1 MAGGLSQLVA
11 YGAQDVYL
19 TGNPQITFFKTVYR
33 RYTNFA
39 VESIQQTIN
48 GSVGF
53 GNKVSTQISR
63 NGDLITDIVVEF
75 VLSSVGPTFY
85 CAEQLLQDVEL
96 EIGGQRIDKHYNDW
110 FRTYDSLFRMNDDRI
125 NYRRMTD
132 FAANEPAGATK
143 RFYVPL
149 IFFFNQT
156 PGLALPLIA
165 LQYHEV
171 KLYFT
176 LASQV
181 NGVTA
186 DASGATSGFPNGATV
201 RAPQMSVYVDYI
213 FLDTQERT
221 RFAQLPHEYLI
232 EQLQFTG
239 SETAVISATTQ
250 ASQNIRMNFNHP
262 TKYLAWNFNPG
273 TFNGYGRYTALAN
286 LTATSNTT
294 VGDTANTATFNE
306 QLAPLDSA
314 KIQLNGQD
322 RFSAR
327 KGSYF
332 NKVQPY
338 QTIGSVVPAGVY
350 LYSFALKPA
359 GRQPSGTCNFS
370 RIDNATLALTY
381 KTASVNATDVIANV
395 ANGLGQSESVTANT
409 ATSLTNL
416 NIYAKNYNVFRVD
429 NIARKSITPATSGP
443 CGWENRLDFQT
454 PRMVC
459 VSC

>member
-75 VLSSVGPTFY
+75 VLTSRGPTFY

-132 FAANEPAGATK
+132 FVDNEAPAASTK

-176 LASQV
+176 LAAQV
-181 NGVTA
+181 NGINVLNTGVA
-186 DASGATSGFPNGATV
+186 APNPV
-201 RAPQMSVYVDYI
+201 QPQMQVYVDYI

-239 SETAVISATTQ
+239 SETAVISTTTQ

-262 TKYLAWNFNPG
+262 TKYLAWNLNPG
-273 TFNGYGRYTALAN
+273 TATAYGQYTALAN
-286 LTATSNTT
+286 LTATSNTMY
-294 VGDTANTATFNE
+294 GDTANTATFNE
-306 QLAPLDSA
+306 QLAPIEAA

-370 RIDNATLALTY
+370 RIDNATLSLTY
-381 KTASVNATDVIANV
+381 KTANVIGTDVIANV
-395 ANGLGQSESVTANT
+395 ANALGSGESVTSNL
-409 ATSLTNL
+409 ATQLTNL
-416 NIYAKNYNVFRVD
+416 NIYAKNYNVFRVM
-429 NIARKSITPATSGP
+429 SGM
-443 CGWENRLDFQT
+443 GGLAFAN
-454 PRMVC
+454 
-459 VSC
+459 

>member
-39 VESIQQTIN
+39 IESIQQTIN
-48 GSVGF
+48 GSVGY

-75 VLSSVGPTFY
+75 VLAKNATGFNATFY
-85 CAEQLLQDVEL
+85 PAEQLLQDVEL

-110 FRTYDSLFRMNDDRI
+110 FRTYDSLFRMNDDRV

-132 FAANEPAGATK
+132 FVDGEPISAVK

-181 NGVTA
+181 NGLNLTNSGTTPITVTQ
-186 DASGATSGFPNGATV
+186 
-201 RAPQMSVYVDYI
+201 PQMSVWVDYI

-232 EQLQFTG
+232 EQLQFSGT
-239 SETAVISATTQ
+239 ETATPSTTSQ
-250 ASQNIRMNFNHP
+250 ASQNIRLNLNHP
-262 TKYLAWNFNPG
+262 TKYLAWNFNAPSA
-273 TFNGYGRYTALAN
+273 TSYGQYTALAN
-286 LTATSNTT
+286 TT
-294 VGDTANTATFNE
+294 VNYSSLGDVANTATFNE
-306 QLAPLDSA
+306 ALAVLDSA
-314 KIQLNGQD
+314 KLQLNGQD
-322 RFSAR
+322 RFSTR

-338 QTIGSVVPAGVY
+338 QTIGTNVPAGVY

-370 RIDNATLALTY
+370 RIDNATLSLTY
-381 KTASVNATDVIANV
+381 KTCSVVGTDTIANVNATLYA
-395 ANGLGQSESVTANT
+395 SETVTSNLATVLT
-409 ATSLTNL
+409 AL
-416 NIYAKNYNVFRVD
+416 NIYAKNYNVLR
-429 NIARKSITPATSGP
+429 IMSGM
-443 CGWENRLDFQT
+443 GGLAYA
-454 PRMVC
+454 
-459 VSC
+459 S

>member
-39 VESIQQTIN
+39 IESIQQTIN
-48 GSVGF
+48 GSVGY

-75 VLSSVGPTFY
+75 VLTKAAGTGATFY
-85 CAEQLLQDVEL
+85 CAEDLLQDVEL

-110 FRTYDSLFRMNDDRI
+110 FRTYDSLFRMNDDRV

-132 FAANEPAGATK
+132 FVQSEPIGSVK

-181 NGVTA
+181 NGLNVTNA
-186 DASGATSGFPNGATV
+186 GATTTTV
-201 RAPQMSVYVDYI
+201 TAPQMSVWVDYI
-213 FLDTQERT
+213 FLDTAERT
-221 RFAQLPHEYLI
+221 RFAQHAHEYLI
-232 EQLQFTG
+232 EQLQFSGT
-239 SETAVISATTQ
+239 ETATPSTTSQ
-250 ASQNIRMNFNHP
+250 ASQNIRLNLNHP
-262 TKYLAWNFNPG
+262 TKYLAWNFNSPG
-273 TFNGYGRYTALAN
+273 ATSYGRYTALAN
-286 LTATSNTT
+286 LTLNSNTGN
-294 VGDTANTATFNE
+294 GDTANTESFNE
-306 QLAPLDSA
+306 SLAVLDSA
-314 KIQLNGQD
+314 KLQLNGQD
-322 RFSAR
+322 RFSTR

-338 QTIGSVVPAGVY
+338 QTIGTNVPAGVY

-370 RIDNATLALTY
+370 RIDNATLSLTY
-381 KTASVNATDVIANV
+381 KQCSVIGTDTVGNVTTNLYTSETA
-395 ANGLGQSESVTANT
+395 TANT
-409 ATSLTNL
+409 ATALTAL
-416 NIYAKNYNVFRVD
+416 NIYAKNYNVNMHNALNSKLLTEFQ
-429 NIARKSITPATSGP
+429 NILDKENSVNSGIV
-443 CGWENRLDFQT
+443 
-454 PRMVC
+454 VC
-459 VSC
+459 

>member
-39 VESIQQTIN
+39 IESIQQTIN
-48 GSVGF
+48 GSVGY

-75 VLSSVGPTFY
+75 VLTKSAATAPTFY
-85 CAEQLLQDVEL
+85 CAEDLLQDVEL

-110 FRTYDSLFRMNDDRI
+110 FRTYDSLFRMNDDRV
-125 NYRRMTD
+125 NYRRMSD
-132 FAANEPAGATK
+132 FVHSEPIGSVK

-176 LASQV
+176 LS
-181 NGVTA
+181 
-186 DASGATSGFPNGATV
+186 ATV
-201 RAPQMSVYVDYI
+201 PGLNISNTGAVAASPTAPQMSVWVVYI

-232 EQLQFTG
+232 EQLQFSGT
-239 SETAVISATTQ
+239 ETATPSTSSM
-250 ASQNIRMNFNHP
+250 ASQNIRLNLNHP
-262 TKYLAWNFNPG
+262 TKYLAWNFNKPG
-273 TFNGYGRYTALAN
+273 ATSYGQYTAI
-286 LTATSNTT
+286 
-294 VGDTANTATFNE
+294 ANTSVNYNPYGDPANTVTFNE
-306 QLAPLDSA
+306 ALAVLDSA
-314 KIQLNGQD
+314 KLQLNGQD
-322 RFSAR
+322 RFAAR

-338 QTIGSVVPAGVY
+338 QTIGGVVPAGVY

-370 RIDNATLALTY
+370 RIDNATLSLTY
-381 KTASVNATDVIANV
+381 KTCSVNATDVIANV
-395 ANGLGQSESVTANT
+395 NTNLYLSETNTANT
-409 ATSLTNL
+409 AVVLTAL
-416 NIYAKNYNVFRVD
+416 NIYAKNYNVLR
-429 NIARKSITPATSGP
+429 IMSGM
-443 CGWENRLDFQT
+443 GGLAYA
-454 PRMVC
+454 
-459 VSC
+459 S

>member
-39 VESIQQTIN
+39 IESIQQTIN
-48 GSVGF
+48 GSVGY

-75 VLSSVGPTFY
+75 VLAKNAGGANTTFY
-85 CAEQLLQDVEL
+85 PAEQLLQDVEL

-110 FRTYDSLFRMNDDRI
+110 FRTYDSLFRADNDRE

-132 FAANEPAGATK
+132 FVDGETTASAANPCVK

-171 KLYFT
+171 QLYFT

-181 NGVTA
+181 NGLNVNNAGQTP
-186 DASGATSGFPNGATV
+186 ATIT
-201 RAPQMSVYVDYI
+201 APQMSVWVDYI

-232 EQLQFTG
+232 EQLQFSGT
-239 SETAVISATTQ
+239 ETATPSASSQ
-250 ASQNIRMNFNHP
+250 ASQNIRLNLNHP
-262 TKYLAWNFNPG
+262 TKYLAWNFNQPG
-273 TFNGYGRYTALAN
+273 ATHYGQYTAVAN
-286 LTATSNTT
+286 LSTNYNPL
-294 VGDTANTATFNE
+294 GDTANTITFNE
-306 QLAPLDSA
+306 SLAVLDSA
-314 KIQLNGQD
+314 KLQLNGQD
-322 RFSAR
+322 RFSTR

-338 QTIGSVVPAGVY
+338 QTIGTKVPSGVY

-370 RIDNATLALTY
+370 RIDNATLSLTY
-381 KTASVNATDVIANV
+381 KTCSVNATDVIANV
-395 ANGLGQSESVTANT
+395 STNLYTSETATANT
-409 ATSLTNL
+409 ATVLTAL
-416 NIYAKNYNVFRVD
+416 NIYAKNYNVNMHNALNSKLLTEFQ
-429 NIARKSITPATSGP
+429 NILDKENSVNSGIV
-443 CGWENRLDFQT
+443 
-454 PRMVC
+454 VC
-459 VSC
+459 

>member
-39 VESIQQTIN
+39 IESIQQTIN
-48 GSVGF
+48 GSVGY

-75 VLSSVGPTFY
+75 VLYKNATGANTTFY
-85 CAEQLLQDVEL
+85 PAEQLLQDVEL

-110 FRTYDSLFRMNDDRI
+110 FRTYDSLFRMNDDRV

-132 FAANEPAGATK
+132 FVDGENTLNAAAPVMK

-181 NGVTA
+181 NGLNVNNA
-186 DASGATSGFPNGATV
+186 GATPATV
-201 RAPQMSVYVDYI
+201 TAPQMTVWVDYI

-232 EQLQFTG
+232 EQLQFSGT
-239 SETAVISATTQ
+239 ETATPSTTSQ
-250 ASQNIRMNFNHP
+250 ASQNIRLNLNHP
-262 TKYLAWNFNPG
+262 TKYLAWNFNQPG
-273 TFNGYGRYTALAN
+273 ATSYGQYTAVAN
-286 LTATSNTT
+286 LNASYNPL
-294 VGDTANTATFNE
+294 GDVANTETYNE
-306 QLAPLDSA
+306 GLAVLDSA
-314 KIQLNGQD
+314 KLQLNGQD
-322 RFSAR
+322 RFSTR

-338 QTIGSVVPAGVY
+338 QTIGTNVPAGVY

-370 RIDNATLALTY
+370 RIDNATLSLTY
-381 KTASVNATDVIANV
+381 KTCSVDATLPYLTGAMSNA
-395 ANGLGQSESVTANT
+395 LYQSESITANT
-409 ATSLTNL
+409 ATSLTAL
-416 NIYAKNYNVFRVD
+416 NIYAKNYNVLR
-429 NIARKSITPATSGP
+429 IMSGM
-443 CGWENRLDFQT
+443 GGLAYA
-454 PRMVC
+454 
-459 VSC
+459 S

>member
-1 MAGGLSQLVA
+1 MSQLVA

-39 VESIQQTIN
+39 IESIQQTIN
-48 GSVGF
+48 GSVGY

-75 VLSSVGPTFY
+75 VLTKGAAGGTFY
-85 CAEQLLQDVEL
+85 CAEDLLQDVEL

-110 FRTYDSLFRMNDDRI
+110 FRTYDSLFRMDDDRK

-132 FAANEPAGATK
+132 FVNGEPNGAVK

-181 NGVTA
+181 NGLNVTNA
-186 DASGATSGFPNGATV
+186 GATTTTV
-201 RAPQMSVYVDYI
+201 TAPQMSVWVDYI
-213 FLDTQERT
+213 FLDTAERT
-221 RFAQLPHEYLI
+221 RFAQHAHEYLI
-232 EQLQFTG
+232 EQLQFSGT
-239 SETAVISATTQ
+239 ETATPSTTSQ
-250 ASQNIRMNFNHP
+250 ASQNIRLNLNHP
-262 TKYLAWNFNPG
+262 TKYLAWNFNNPG
-273 TFNGYGRYTALAN
+273 ATFYGQYTALAN
-286 LTATSNTT
+286 VATGANST
-294 VGDTANTATFNE
+294 VPDTANTETFNE
-306 QLAPLDSA
+306 ALAILDSA
-314 KIQLNGQD
+314 KLQLNGQD
-322 RFSAR
+322 RFSTR

-338 QTIGSVVPAGVY
+338 QTIGTNVPAGVY

-370 RIDNATLALTY
+370 RIDNATLSLTY
-381 KTASVNATDVIANV
+381 KTCSVDGTAQPAALANA
-395 ANGLGQSESVTANT
+395 LYQSETITSNLATQLTA
-409 ATSLTNL
+409 L
-416 NIYAKNYNVFRVD
+416 NIYAKNYNVLR
-429 NIARKSITPATSGP
+429 IMSGM
-443 CGWENRLDFQT
+443 GGLAF
-454 PRMVC
+454 
-459 VSC
+459 SS

>member
-39 VESIQQTIN
+39 IESIQQTIN

-75 VLSSVGPTFY
+75 VLTKNAVGASATFY
-85 CAEQLLQDVEL
+85 PAEQLLQDVEL

-110 FRTYDSLFRMNDDRI
+110 FRTYDSLFRMNDDRD

-132 FAANEPAGATK
+132 FVDGEPINAVK

-181 NGVTA
+181 NGLNVNNSGTTPGTVTA
-186 DASGATSGFPNGATV
+186 PTMAV
-201 RAPQMSVYVDYI
+201 WVDYI

-232 EQLQFTG
+232 EQLQFSGT
-239 SETAVISATTQ
+239 ETATPSTTSQ
-250 ASQNIRMNFNHP
+250 ASQNIRLNLNHP
-262 TKYLAWNFNPG
+262 TKYLAWNFNAPG
-273 TFNGYGRYTALAN
+273 ATSYGQYTAIAQLNAN
-286 LTATSNTT
+286 YNAA
-294 VGDTANTATFNE
+294 GDTANTATYNE
-306 QLAPLDSA
+306 GLAVLDSA
-314 KIQLNGQD
+314 KLQLNGQD
-322 RFSAR
+322 RFSTR

-338 QTIGSVVPAGVY
+338 QTIGSNVPAGVY

-370 RIDNATLALTY
+370 RIDNATLSLTY
-381 KTASVNATDVIANV
+381 KTCSVNATDSIANV
-395 ANGLGQSESVTANT
+395 SAALYASETVTANT
-409 ATSLTNL
+409 AVVLTAL
-416 NIYAKNYNVFRVD
+416 NIYAKLSGG
-429 NIARKSITPATSGP
+429 KSITPRTSGP
-443 CGWENRLDFQT
+443 CAWETRLDFQA
-454 PRMVC
+454 PSMVY

>member
-63 NGDLITDIVVEF
+63 NGDLITDIVIEF

-85 CAEQLLQDVEL
+85 PAEQLLQDVEL

-110 FRTYDSLFRMNDDRI
+110 FRTYDSIFRMDNDRV

-132 FAANEPAGATK
+132 YVDNESIGTTK

-176 LASQV
+176 LASSV
-181 NGVTA
+181 NGITA
-186 DASGATSGFPNGATV
+186 NASGATSGFANGATV
-201 RAPQMSVYVDYI
+201 DAPQMSVYVDYI

-239 SETAVISATTQ
+239 SETATISTTTQ

-286 LTATSNTT
+286 VSTNSNLT

-322 RFSAR
+322 RFSSR

-338 QTIGSVVPAGVY
+338 QTVGSVVPAGVY

-370 RIDNATLALTY
+370 RIDNATLSLTY
-381 KTASVNATDVIANV
+381 KTASVNAYDVIANV
-395 ANGLGQSESVTANT
+395 ANGLGQSETVTANT
-409 ATSLTNL
+409 AIALTNL
-416 NIYAKNYNVFRVD
+416 NIYAKNYNVFRVM
-429 NIARKSITPATSGP
+429 SGM
-443 CGWENRLDFQT
+443 GGLAFAN
-454 PRMVC
+454 
-459 VSC
+459 

>member
-1 MAGGLSQLVA
+1 MSQLVA

-48 GSVGF
+48 GSVNF
-53 GNKVSTQISR
+53 GSQVSTQISR
-63 NGDLITDIVVEF
+63 NGDLITDVVVEF
-75 VLSSVGPTFY
+75 VLTKTLGGPTFY
-85 CAEQLLQDVEL
+85 PAEQMLKSVEL

-110 FRTYDSLFRMNDDRI
+110 FRTYDGLFRTNEDRE

-132 FAANEPAGATK
+132 YVDGEGLNAVK

-171 KLYFT
+171 KLYFS
-176 LASQV
+176 LAD
-181 NGVTA
+181 NIPGVVTGGVCPA
-186 DASGATSGFPNGATV
+186 GCSG
-201 RAPQMSVYVDYI
+201 PQMSVWVDYI

-221 RFAQLPHEYLI
+221 RFAQVPHEYLI

-239 SETAVISATTQ
+239 SETATPSNTSM
-250 ASQNIRMNFNHP
+250 ASQNIRLNLNHP
-262 TKYLAWNFNPG
+262 TKYLAWNFNNP
-273 TFNGYGRYTALAN
+273 TRYGQYTAIANTNPTNGAFSQYSANLAN
-286 LTATSNTT
+286 TTS
-294 VGDTANTATFNE
+294 FNE
-306 QLAPLDSA
+306 ALAVLDSA
-314 KIQLNGQD
+314 KLQLNGQD
-322 RFSAR
+322 RFATR

-338 QTIGSVVPAGVY
+338 QTTGTKVPAGIY
-350 LYSFALKPA
+350 LYSFALKPD

-381 KTASVNATDVIANV
+381 KQCSVIATDPVANV
-395 ANGLGQSESVTANT
+395 SNALYLNESYTANT
-409 ATSLTNL
+409 ATQLTSL
-416 NIYAKNYNVFRVD
+416 NIYAKNYNVLR
-429 NIARKSITPATSGP
+429 IMSGM
-443 CGWENRLDFQT
+443 GGLAYA
-454 PRMVC
+454 
-459 VSC
+459 S

>member
-39 VESIQQTIN
+39 IESIQQTIN

-75 VLSSVGPTFY
+75 VLTKGGNGGTTYYP
-85 CAEQLLQDVEL
+85 AEELLQDVEL

-110 FRTYDSLFRMNDDRI
+110 FRTYDALFRMNDDRY

-132 FAANEPAGATK
+132 WVNNEVVGSQK

-181 NGVTA
+181 QGVNY
-186 DASGATSGFPNGATV
+186 SGTGAIANAAQPT
-201 RAPQMSVYVDYI
+201 MSVWVDYI

-239 SETAVISATTQ
+239 SETATPSATTQ
-250 ASQNIRMNFNHP
+250 ASQNIRLNFNHP
-262 TKYLAWNFNPG
+262 TKYLAWNFNNPA
-273 TFNGYGRYTALAN
+273 NYGQYTALAN
-286 LTATSNTT
+286 IPGACANAGTATATVTAPDWGNTGT
-294 VGDTANTATFNE
+294 YYE
-306 QLAPLDSA
+306 QLAVLDSA

-322 RFSAR
+322 RFATR

-338 QTIGSVVPAGVY
+338 QSIGGVTPAGVY
-350 LYSFALKPA
+350 MYSFALKPA

-370 RIDNATLALTY
+370 RIDNATLSLTY
-381 KTASVNATDVIANV
+381 KTCSVDATSPAAV
-395 ANGLGQSESVTANT
+395 LGNTELVTANT
-409 ATSLTNL
+409 ATLLTAL
-416 NIYAKNYNVFRVD
+416 NIYAKNYNVLR
-429 NIARKSITPATSGP
+429 IMSGM
-443 CGWENRLDFQT
+443 GGLAYAN
-454 PRMVC
+454 
-459 VSC
+459 

>member
-11 YGAQDVYL
+11 YGAQDLYL

-75 VLSSVGPTFY
+75 VLTKVGNGGTTYYP
-85 CAEQLLQDVEL
+85 AEEMLQDVEL

-110 FRTYDSLFRMNDDRI
+110 FRTYDSLFRMNDDRT

-132 FAANEPAGATK
+132 WVNNEQVGAQK

-176 LASQV
+176 IGAQIQGV
-181 NGVTA
+181 NYNGTTPIATA
-186 DASGATSGFPNGATV
+186 T
-201 RAPQMSVYVDYI
+201 APIMSVWVDYI

-239 SETAVISATTQ
+239 SETATPSTTSQ
-250 ASQNIRMNFNHP
+250 ASQNIRLNFNHP
-262 TKYLAWNFNPG
+262 TKYLAWNFNNPA
-273 TFNGYGRYTALAN
+273 NYGQYVALAN
-286 LTATSNTT
+286 IPGGCGNATLATASTSYPDWGNTT
-294 VGDTANTATFNE
+294 SFNE
-306 QLAPLDSA
+306 TLAVLDSA

-322 RFSAR
+322 RFATR

-338 QTIGSVVPAGVY
+338 QTVGSLVPAGVY
-350 LYSFALKPA
+350 LYSFALKPD

-370 RIDNATLALTY
+370 RIDNATLSLTY
-381 KTASVNATDVIANV
+381 KTCSINADSAPAV
-395 ANGLGQSESVTANT
+395 LGNIETATANT
-409 ATSLTNL
+409 ATLLTAL
-416 NIYAKNYNVFRVD
+416 NIYAKNYNVLR
-429 NIARKSITPATSGP
+429 IMSGM
-443 CGWENRLDFQT
+443 GGLAYAN
-454 PRMVC
+454 
-459 VSC
+459 

>member
-39 VESIQQTIN
+39 IESIQQTIN
-48 GSVGF
+48 GSVGY

-75 VLSSVGPTFY
+75 VLTKAAATAATFY
-85 CAEQLLQDVEL
+85 CAEDLLQDVEL

-110 FRTYDSLFRMNDDRI
+110 FRTYDSLFRMNDDRV

-132 FAANEPAGATK
+132 FVNNEPAGAVK

-165 LQYHEV
+165 LQHHEV

-176 LASQV
+176 LSSTLTGLNIRTAGVV
-181 NGVTA
+181 N
-186 DASGATSGFPNGATV
+186 TSAA
-201 RAPQMSVYVDYI
+201 APQMSVWVDYI

-232 EQLQFTG
+232 EQLQFSGT
-239 SETAVISATTQ
+239 ETATPSTTAQ
-250 ASQNIRMNFNHP
+250 ASQNIRLNLNHP
-262 TKYLAWNFNPG
+262 TKYLAWNFNNPSA
-273 TFNGYGRYTALAN
+273 TAYGQYTALAN
-286 LTATSNTT
+286 TTATYSA
-294 VGDTANTATFNE
+294 VGDIANTQSFNE
-306 QLAPLDSA
+306 QLAVLDSA
-314 KIQLNGQD
+314 KLQLNGQD
-322 RFSAR
+322 RFATR

-370 RIDNATLALTY
+370 RIDNATLSLTY
-381 KTASVNATDVIANV
+381 KTCSVNATDTIANV
-395 ANGLGQSESVTANT
+395 STALYQSETITANT
-409 ATSLTNL
+409 ATVLTAL
-416 NIYAKNYNVFRVD
+416 NIYAKNYNVLR
-429 NIARKSITPATSGP
+429 IMSGM
-443 CGWENRLDFQT
+443 GGLAYA
-454 PRMVC
+454 
-459 VSC
+459 S

>member
-1 MAGGLSQLVA
+1 
-11 YGAQDVYL
+11 
-19 TGNPQITFFKTVYR
+19 
-33 RYTNFA
+33 
-39 VESIQQTIN
+39 
-48 GSVGF
+48 
-53 GNKVSTQISR
+53 VSTQISR

-75 VLSSVGPTFY
+75 VLTKNAVGANATFY
-85 CAEQLLQDVEL
+85 PAEQLLQDVEL

-110 FRTYDSLFRMNDDRI
+110 FRTYDSLFRMADDRE

-132 FAANEPAGATK
+132 FVDGEPINAVK

-181 NGVTA
+181 NGLNVNN
-186 DASGATSGFPNGATV
+186 SGATPATV
-201 RAPQMSVYVDYI
+201 TAPQMAVWVDYI

-232 EQLQFTG
+232 EQLQFSGT
-239 SETAVISATTQ
+239 ETATPSTTSQ
-250 ASQNIRMNFNHP
+250 ASQNIRLNLNHP
-262 TKYLAWNFNPG
+262 TKYLAWNFNAPG
-273 TFNGYGRYTALAN
+273 ATSYGQYTAIAN
-286 LTATSNTT
+286 TDTNYN
-294 VGDTANTATFNE
+294 VNGDTANTATFNE
-306 QLAPLDSA
+306 GLAVLDSA
-314 KIQLNGQD
+314 KLQLNGQD
-322 RFSAR
+322 RFSTR

-338 QTIGSVVPAGVY
+338 QTIGSKVPAGVY

-370 RIDNATLALTY
+370 RIDNATLSLTY
-381 KTASVNATDVIANV
+381 KTCSVNGTDTVANV
-395 ANGLGQSESVTANT
+395 SAALYASETVTANT
-409 ATSLTNL
+409 AVVLTAL
-416 NIYAKNYNVFRVD
+416 NIYAKNYNVNMLNALNSKLLTEFQ
-429 NIARKSITPATSGP
+429 NILDKENSVNSGIV
-443 CGWENRLDFQT
+443 
-454 PRMVC
+454 VC
-459 VSC
+459 

>member
-39 VESIQQTIN
+39 IESIQQTIN
-48 GSVGF
+48 GSVGY

-75 VLSSVGPTFY
+75 VLTKDAAGANTTFY
-85 CAEQLLQDVEL
+85 PAEQLLQDVEL

-110 FRTYDSLFRMNDDRI
+110 FRTYDSLFRMNNDRV

-132 FAANEPAGATK
+132 FVDGENTQTGVSYATK

-181 NGVTA
+181 NGLNVTFY
-186 DASGATSGFPNGATV
+186 GATPVASST
-201 RAPQMSVYVDYI
+201 PQMSVWVDYI

-239 SETAVISATTQ
+239 TETATPSATSM
-250 ASQNIRMNFNHP
+250 ASQNIRLNLNHP
-262 TKYLAWNFNPG
+262 TKYLAWNFNNPAS
-273 TFNGYGRYTALAN
+273 TCYGQYTALAN
-286 LTATSNTT
+286 TSVNYSPL
-294 VGDTANTATFNE
+294 GDLSNTATYNE
-306 QLAPLDSA
+306 GLAVLDSA
-314 KIQLNGQD
+314 KLQLNGQD
-322 RFSAR
+322 RFSTR

-332 NKVQPY
+332 NKVQPF

-370 RIDNATLALTY
+370 RIDNATLSLTY
-381 KTASVNATDVIANV
+381 KQCSVNGTDTIANV
-395 ANGLGQSESVTANT
+395 TTNLYTSET
-409 ATSLTNL
+409 ATSNTAVVLTAL
-416 NIYAKNYNVFRVD
+416 NIYAKNYNVLR
-429 NIARKSITPATSGP
+429 IMSGM
-443 CGWENRLDFQT
+443 GGLAYA
-454 PRMVC
+454 
-459 VSC
+459 S

>member
-39 VESIQQTIN
+39 IESIQQTIN
-48 GSVGF
+48 GSVGY

-75 VLSSVGPTFY
+75 VLTKSAATTPTFY
-85 CAEQLLQDVEL
+85 CAEDLLQDVEL

-110 FRTYDSLFRMNDDRI
+110 FRTYDSLFRMNDDRA

-132 FAANEPAGATK
+132 FNQNEPATSVK

-176 LASQV
+176 LA
-181 NGVTA
+181 
-186 DASGATSGFPNGATV
+186 ATV
-201 RAPQMSVYVDYI
+201 PGLNISSAAVVNATATAPQMSVWVDYI

-232 EQLQFTG
+232 EQLQFSGT
-239 SETAVISATTQ
+239 ETATPSTTAQ
-250 ASQNIRMNFNHP
+250 ASQNIRLNLNHP
-262 TKYLAWNFNPG
+262 TKYLAWNFNNPG
-273 TFNGYGRYTALAN
+273 ATFYGQYTALAN
-286 LTATSNTT
+286 TSTNYT
-294 VGDTANTATFNE
+294 VTGDLANTATFNE
-306 QLAPLDSA
+306 ALAVLDSA
-314 KIQLNGQD
+314 KLQLNGQD
-322 RFSAR
+322 RFATR

-370 RIDNATLALTY
+370 RIDNATLSLTY
-381 KTASVNATDVIANV
+381 KTCSVNGTDTISNV
-395 ANGLGQSESVTANT
+395 NAALYTSETITSNT
-409 ATSLTNL
+409 ATALTAL
-416 NIYAKNYNVFRVD
+416 NIYAKNYNVLR
-429 NIARKSITPATSGP
+429 IMSGM
-443 CGWENRLDFQT
+443 GGLAYA
-454 PRMVC
+454 
-459 VSC
+459 S

>member
-39 VESIQQTIN
+39 IESIQQTIN

-75 VLSSVGPTFY
+75 VLTKNAVGPNATFY
-85 CAEQLLQDVEL
+85 PAEQLLQDVEL

-110 FRTYDSLFRMNDDRI
+110 FRTYDSLFRMNDDRA

-132 FAANEPAGATK
+132 FVDNEFVSTSSTPAVK
-143 RFYVPL
+143 RCYVPL

-181 NGVTA
+181 NGLNLTNSGTTPITVTQ
-186 DASGATSGFPNGATV
+186 
-201 RAPQMSVYVDYI
+201 PQMSVWVDYI

-232 EQLQFTG
+232 EQLQFSGT
-239 SETAVISATTQ
+239 ETATPSTTSQ
-250 ASQNIRMNFNHP
+250 ASQNIRLNLNHP
-262 TKYLAWNFNPG
+262 TKYLAWNFNNPAA
-273 TFNGYGRYTALAN
+273 TAYGQYTALAN
-286 LTATSNTT
+286 TT
-294 VGDTANTATFNE
+294 VNYSSLGDVANTATFNE
-306 QLAPLDSA
+306 ALAVLDSA
-314 KIQLNGQD
+314 KLQLNGQD
-322 RFSAR
+322 RFSTR

-338 QTIGSVVPAGVY
+338 QTIGTNVPAGVY

-370 RIDNATLALTY
+370 RIDNATLSLTY
-381 KTASVNATDVIANV
+381 KTCSVNATDVIANV
-395 ANGLGQSESVTANT
+395 NAALYASETATANT
-409 ATSLTNL
+409 ATVLTAL
-416 NIYAKNYNVFRVD
+416 NIYAKNYNVLR
-429 NIARKSITPATSGP
+429 IMSGM
-443 CGWENRLDFQT
+443 GGLAYA
-454 PRMVC
+454 
-459 VSC
+459 S

>member
-75 VLSSVGPTFY
+75 VLTKVAPTFY

-110 FRTYDSLFRMNDDRI
+110 FRTYDSLFRMNDDRV

-132 FAANEPAGATK
+132 FVDSEAVGATK

-181 NGVTA
+181 NGITA
-186 DASGATSGFPNGATV
+186 NASGTTTGFSNGASVT
-201 RAPQMSVYVDYI
+201 APQMSVYVDYI

-239 SETAVISATTQ
+239 SETAVISTTTQ

-262 TKYLAWNFNPG
+262 TKYLAWNFTPG
-273 TFNGYGRYTALAN
+273 TFNAYGRYTALAN
-286 LTATSNTT
+286 LTTNSNTS
-294 VGDTANTATFNE
+294 VGDTSNTATFNE

-322 RFSAR
+322 RFSSR

-370 RIDNATLALTY
+370 RIDNATLSLTY
-381 KTASVNATDVIANV
+381 KTASVNATEPPANV

-409 ATSLTNL
+409 AVALTNL
-416 NIYAKNYNVFRVD
+416 NIYAKNYNVFRVM
-429 NIARKSITPATSGP
+429 SGM
-443 CGWENRLDFQT
+443 GGLAFAN
-454 PRMVC
+454 
-459 VSC
+459 

>member
-1 MAGGLSQLVA
+1 
-11 YGAQDVYL
+11 
-19 TGNPQITFFKTVYR
+19 
-33 RYTNFA
+33 
-39 VESIQQTIN
+39 
-48 GSVGF
+48 
-53 GNKVSTQISR
+53 VSTQISR

-75 VLSSVGPTFY
+75 VLTKNAVGANATFY
-85 CAEQLLQDVEL
+85 PAEQLLQDVEL

-110 FRTYDSLFRMNDDRI
+110 FRTYDSLFRMADDRE

-132 FAANEPAGATK
+132 FVDGEPINAVK

-181 NGVTA
+181 NGLNVNN
-186 DASGATSGFPNGATV
+186 SGATPGTV
-201 RAPQMSVYVDYI
+201 TAPQMAVWVDYI

-232 EQLQFTG
+232 EQLQFSGT
-239 SETAVISATTQ
+239 ETATPSTTSQ
-250 ASQNIRMNFNHP
+250 ASQNIRLNLNHP
-262 TKYLAWNFNPG
+262 TKYLAWNFNAPG
-273 TFNGYGRYTALAN
+273 ATSYGQYTAIAN
-286 LTATSNTT
+286 TDTNYN
-294 VGDTANTATFNE
+294 VNGDTANTATFNE
-306 QLAPLDSA
+306 GLAVLDSA
-314 KIQLNGQD
+314 KLQLNGQD
-322 RFSAR
+322 RFSTR

-338 QTIGSVVPAGVY
+338 QTIGSKVPAGVY

-370 RIDNATLALTY
+370 RIDNATLSLTY
-381 KTASVNATDVIANV
+381 KTCSSSATDTVANV
-395 ANGLGQSESVTANT
+395 ANGISYSETVTCTT
-409 ATSLTNL
+409 ATALTAL
-416 NIYAKNYNVFRVD
+416 NIYAKNYNVNMLNALNSKLLTEFQ
-429 NIARKSITPATSGP
+429 NILDKENSVNSGIV
-443 CGWENRLDFQT
+443 
-454 PRMVC
+454 VC
-459 VSC
+459 

>member
-75 VLSSVGPTFY
+75 VLTKVGPTFY

-96 EIGGQRIDKHYNDW
+96 EIGGQRIDKHYADW
-110 FRTYDSLFRMNDDRI
+110 FRMYDSLFRMDNDRE

-132 FAANEPAGATK
+132 FVNDEPATAVK

-176 LASQV
+176 LASTV
-181 NGVTA
+181 NGITA
-186 DASGATSGFPNGATV
+186 VEGGAVVSAV
-201 RAPQMSVYVDYI
+201 APQMSVWVDYI

-239 SETAVISATTQ
+239 SETATPSASSQST
-250 ASQNIRMNFNHP
+250 QNIRLNFNHP
-262 TKYLAWNFNPG
+262 TKYLAWNFNKPG
-273 TFNGYGRYTALAN
+273 PLSYGQYTGTATLNASSNVVYGDVPNTAVFNEALAI
-286 LTATSNTT
+286 
-294 VGDTANTATFNE
+294 
-306 QLAPLDSA
+306 LDSS
-314 KIQLNGQD
+314 KLQLNGQD
-322 RFSAR
+322 RFAAR

-332 NKVQPY
+332 NQVQPF
-338 QTIGSVVPAGVY
+338 QTIGSLAPSGVY

-370 RIDNATLALTY
+370 RIDNATLSLTY
-381 KTASVNATDVIANV
+381 KTCSVNAYDVAANV
-395 ANGLGQSESVTANT
+395 ALALYSGGETVTANT
-409 ATSLTNL
+409 GVQLTAL
-416 NIYAKNYNVFRVD
+416 NIYAKNYNVLR
-429 NIARKSITPATSGP
+429 IMSGM
-443 CGWENRLDFQT
+443 GGLAYAN
-454 PRMVC
+454 
-459 VSC
+459 

>member
-39 VESIQQTIN
+39 IESIQQTIN
-48 GSVGF
+48 GSVGY

-75 VLSSVGPTFY
+75 VLTKSAATTATYY
-85 CAEQLLQDVEL
+85 CAEELLQDVEL

-110 FRTYDSLFRMNDDRI
+110 FRTYDCLFRMNDDRT

-132 FAANEPAGATK
+132 FVQSEAAGAVK

-176 LASQV
+176 LSSQV
-181 NGVTA
+181 QGLNLSNAGA
-186 DASGATSGFPNGATV
+186 AAASPV
-201 RAPQMSVYVDYI
+201 APQMSVWVDYI

-232 EQLQFTG
+232 EQLQFSGT
-239 SETAVISATTQ
+239 ETATPSTTAQ
-250 ASQNIRMNFNHP
+250 ASQNIRLNLNHP
-262 TKYLAWNFNPG
+262 TKYLAWNFSNPG
-273 TFNGYGRYTALAN
+273 TTFYGQYTALAN
-286 LTATSNTT
+286 TSVNYNPL
-294 VGDTANTATFNE
+294 GDTANTTSFNE
-306 QLAPLDSA
+306 ALAVLDSA
-314 KIQLNGQD
+314 KLQLNGQD
-322 RFSAR
+322 RFAAR

-338 QTIGSVVPAGVY
+338 QTIGGVVPAGVY

-370 RIDNATLALTY
+370 RIDNATLSLTY
-381 KTASVNATDVIANV
+381 KTCSVNATDVIANV
-395 ANGLGQSESVTANT
+395 NTNLYTSETNTANT
-409 ATSLTNL
+409 AVVLTAL
-416 NIYAKNYNVFRVD
+416 NIYAKNYNVLR
-429 NIARKSITPATSGP
+429 IMSGM
-443 CGWENRLDFQT
+443 GGLAYA
-454 PRMVC
+454 
-459 VSC
+459 S

>member
-1 MAGGLSQLVA
+1 M
-11 YGAQDVYL
+11 
-19 TGNPQITFFKTVYR
+19 
-33 RYTNFA
+33 
-39 VESIQQTIN
+39 
-48 GSVGF
+48 
-53 GNKVSTQISR
+53 STQISR
-63 NGDLITDIVVEF
+63 NGDLITDIVIEF
-75 VLSSVGPTFY
+75 VLSNVGPTFY
-85 CAEQLLQDVEL
+85 PAEALLQDVEL

-110 FRTYDSLFRMNDDRI
+110 FRTYDSLFRMNDDRV

-132 FAANEPAGATK
+132 FVDSEPAGSTK

-176 LASQV
+176 LSSQV
-181 NGVTA
+181 NGINITNT
-186 DASGATSGFPNGATV
+186 GATSGFPNGATV
-201 RAPQMSVYVDYI
+201 DAPQMSVYVDYI

-239 SETAVISATTQ
+239 SETATPSTTSQ
-250 ASQNIRMNFNHP
+250 ASQNIRLNFNHP
-262 TKYLAWNFNPG
+262 TKYLAWNFNPNNP
-273 TFNGYGRYTALAN
+273 TSYGQYTALAN
-286 LTATSNTT
+286 LTPNSN
-294 VGDTANTATFNE
+294 VQYGDTANTESFNE
-306 QLAPLDSA
+306 ALAVLDSA

-322 RFSAR
+322 RFSSR

-350 LYSFALKPA
+350 IYSFALKPA

-370 RIDNATLALTY
+370 RIDNATLSLTY
-381 KTASVNATDVIANV
+381 KQASVDATQQPFNV
-395 ANGLGQSESVTANT
+395 ANALYQSETITANT
-409 ATSLTNL
+409 ATSLTAL
-416 NIYAKNYNVFRVD
+416 NIYAKHSGG
-429 NIARKSITPATSGP
+429 KSITPCTSGP
-443 CGWENRLDFQT
+443 CAWEKRLDIQAPFLVFV
-454 PRMVC
+454 RC
-459 VSC
+459 

>member
-48 GSVGF
+48 GSVAF

-110 FRTYDSLFRMNDDRI
+110 FRTYDSLFRMNDDRV

-132 FAANEPAGATK
+132 FVSNESVGSTK

-181 NGVTA
+181 NGITA
-186 DASGATSGFPNGATV
+186 NAAGATSGFANGATV
-201 RAPQMSVYVDYI
+201 EQPQMSVYVDYI

-239 SETAVISATTQ
+239 SETAVISSTTQ

-262 TKYLAWNFNPG
+262 TKYLAWNFTPG
-273 TFNGYGRYTALAN
+273 TFNSYGRYTALAN
-286 LTATSNTT
+286 LSATANVS

-322 RFSAR
+322 RFSSR

-332 NKVQPY
+332 NKVQPF

-370 RIDNATLALTY
+370 RIDNATLSLTY
-381 KTASVNATDVIANV
+381 KTASVNAYDTIANV
-395 ANGLGQSESVTANT
+395 SNGLGQSETVTANT
-409 ATSLTNL
+409 AVALTNL
-416 NIYAKNYNVFRVD
+416 NIYAKNYNVFRVM
-429 NIARKSITPATSGP
+429 SGM
-443 CGWENRLDFQT
+443 GGLAFAN
-454 PRMVC
+454 
-459 VSC
+459 

>member
-39 VESIQQTIN
+39 IESIQQTIN
-48 GSVGF
+48 GSVGY

-75 VLSSVGPTFY
+75 VLAKNAQGTGTTFY
-85 CAEQLLQDVEL
+85 PAEQLLQDVEL

-110 FRTYDSLFRMNDDRI
+110 FRTYDSLFRMDDDRR

-132 FAANEPAGATK
+132 FVDGETTVTAASPAVK

-181 NGVTA
+181 NGLNVNNAGVAPGTI
-186 DASGATSGFPNGATV
+186 TQ
-201 RAPQMSVYVDYI
+201 PQMSVWVDYI

-232 EQLQFTG
+232 EQLQFSGT
-239 SETAVISATTQ
+239 ETATPSTTAQ
-250 ASQNIRMNFNHP
+250 ASQNIRLNLNHP
-262 TKYLAWNFNPG
+262 TKYLAWNFNRPSP
-273 TFNGYGRYTALAN
+273 TFYGQYTALAN
-286 LTATSNTT
+286 TTATYNSL
-294 VGDTANTATFNE
+294 GDVANTQSFNE
-306 QLAPLDSA
+306 ALAVLDSA
-314 KIQLNGQD
+314 KLQLNGQD
-322 RFSAR
+322 RFATR

-338 QTIGSVVPAGVY
+338 QTIGTNVPAGVY

-370 RIDNATLALTY
+370 RIDNATLSLTY
-381 KTASVNATDVIANV
+381 KTCSVDGTAALAVV
-395 ANGLGQSESVTANT
+395 ANALYQSETITSNT
-409 ATSLTNL
+409 ATVLTAL
-416 NIYAKNYNVFRVD
+416 NIYAKNYNVLR
-429 NIARKSITPATSGP
+429 IMSGM
-443 CGWENRLDFQT
+443 GGLAYA
-454 PRMVC
+454 
-459 VSC
+459 S

>member
-1 MAGGLSQLVA
+1 MLKIQSLPSRKRWDYRSQLVA

-39 VESIQQTIN
+39 IESIQQTIN

-75 VLSSVGPTFY
+75 VLTKSGNGGTTYYP
-85 CAEQLLQDVEL
+85 AEELLQDVEL

-110 FRTYDSLFRMNDDRI
+110 FRTYDALFRMNDDRY

-132 FAANEPAGATK
+132 WVNNEVIGSQK

-181 NGVTA
+181 QGVNYNGSTA
-186 DASGATSGFPNGATV
+186 VST
-201 RAPQMSVYVDYI
+201 APQPTMSVWVDYI

-239 SETAVISATTQ
+239 SETATPSTSTQ
-250 ASQNIRMNFNHP
+250 ASQNIR
-262 TKYLAWNFNPG
+262 L
-273 TFNGYGRYTALAN
+273 
-286 LTATSNTT
+286 NTM
-294 VGDTANTATFNE
+294 G
-306 QLAPLDSA
+306 
-314 KIQLNGQD
+314 
-322 RFSAR
+322 
-327 KGSYF
+327 
-332 NKVQPY
+332 
-338 QTIGSVVPAGVY
+338 
-350 LYSFALKPA
+350 
-359 GRQPSGTCNFS
+359 
-370 RIDNATLALTY
+370 
-381 KTASVNATDVIANV
+381 
-395 ANGLGQSESVTANT
+395 
-409 ATSLTNL
+409 
-416 NIYAKNYNVFRVD
+416 
-429 NIARKSITPATSGP
+429 RKSITPITSGH
-443 CGWENRLDFQT
+443 CGWENRLDFQASAMT
-454 PRMVC
+454 QVFC
-459 VSC
+459 

>member
-39 VESIQQTIN
+39 IESIQQTIN
-48 GSVGF
+48 GSVGY

-75 VLSSVGPTFY
+75 VLTKNAVGPNATFY
-85 CAEQLLQDVEL
+85 PAEQLLQDVEL

-110 FRTYDSLFRMNDDRI
+110 FRTYDSLFRMNDDRV

-132 FAANEPAGATK
+132 FVDGEPISSVK

-181 NGVTA
+181 NGLNVNNSGTTPGTVT
-186 DASGATSGFPNGATV
+186 
-201 RAPQMSVYVDYI
+201 APQMSVWVDYI

-232 EQLQFTG
+232 EQLQFSGT
-239 SETAVISATTQ
+239 ETATPSTTAQ
-250 ASQNIRMNFNHP
+250 ASQNIRLNLNHP
-262 TKYLAWNFNPG
+262 TKYLAWNFNNPAV
-273 TFNGYGRYTALAN
+273 TAYGQYTALAN
-286 LTATSNTT
+286 TTANFNTL
-294 VGDTANTATFNE
+294 GDIANTASFNE
-306 QLAPLDSA
+306 ALAVLDSA
-314 KIQLNGQD
+314 KLQLNGQD
-322 RFSAR
+322 RFAAR

-370 RIDNATLALTY
+370 RIDNATLSLTY
-381 KTASVNATDVIANV
+381 KTCSAASNGNLDVVV
-395 ANGLGQSESVTANT
+395 AGLNSSETVTANT
-409 ATSLTNL
+409 ATVLTAL
-416 NIYAKNYNVFRVD
+416 NIYAKNYNVLR
-429 NIARKSITPATSGP
+429 IMSGM
-443 CGWENRLDFQT
+443 GGLAYA
-454 PRMVC
+454 
-459 VSC
+459 S